1 MTETT
6 KNYSPNGQVQQSN
19 LDYVDA
25 WETGLNSVQ
34 KIQNMNIDQ
43 PRIKLN
49 NLEKNETDLKVLI
62 IFACNIIHY
71 SLQVFTMIKGLQ
83 NHFT

>member
-1 MTETT
+1 MTKTT
-6 KNYSPNGQVQQSN
+6 KNYPPNEQVQQSN
-19 LDYVDA
+19 LDYVESL
-25 WETGLNSVQ
+25 ETGLNSVQ
-34 KIQNMNIDQ
+34 KIQNMNINE

-49 NLEKNETDLKVLI
+49 NLEENKTHLKVLI

-71 SLQVFTMIKGLQ
+71 SLQVFTMIKVLQ